1 MKASAKYD
9 NYQCAPKDW
18 RQIQD
23 MTGSFEL
30 DAVIAR
36 CKNPE
41 VAAKLEDHLVSDV
54 PYKQRT
60 AYNGLSGIEN

>member
-1 MKASAKYD
+1 MKAKAKYD
-9 NYQCAPKDW
+9 NYECAPKDW
-18 RQIQD
+18 RGIQD

-54 PYKQRT
+54 PYKQRS
-60 AYNGLSGIEN
+60 AYNGYNGIEN